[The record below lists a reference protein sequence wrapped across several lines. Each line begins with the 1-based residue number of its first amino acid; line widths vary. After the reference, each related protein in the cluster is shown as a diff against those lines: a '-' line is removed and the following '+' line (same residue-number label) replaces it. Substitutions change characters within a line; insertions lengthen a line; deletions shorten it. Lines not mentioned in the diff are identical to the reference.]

1 MSGYPGASQ
10 IMKKS
15 IQIIHRP
22 TGTLLAEGERGWDI
36 TSFEGNYYIR
46 KKCLKEGSFR
56 LTAIPGLCIYKFI
69 YLWLELRIDGQTPAR
84 GLAWK
89 YVIPNPLL
97 PFIWFRTGI
106 YGHHPDIEV
115 RSLEPAPVAAIS

>member
-1 MSGYPGASQ
+1 
-10 IMKKS
+10 MKKT

-22 TGTLLAEGERGWDI
+22 SGTLLAEGRRGWDI
-36 TSFEGNYYIR
+36 TPFEGNYYIR
-46 KKCLKEGSFR
+46 KKCLRDGSFR
-56 LTAIPGLCIYKFI
+56 LTPLPGLCIYKFI
-69 YLWLELRIDGQTPAR
+69 YLWLDLYTDDQPTAR

-115 RSLEPAPVAAIS
+115 RALDPAPQTAIS